1 MAHLQQNGKNDVF
14 KMKTENITSEKIQKI
29 VLEKYRGS
37 FMNNSKW
44 VKLIRKIV
52 ENFDVIKKCTVK
64 LIYDDEIRLLNITG
78 DEQYDLDFYSN
89 SMEGMLTNPIVPGW
103 TVYKEIEWISFPYD
117 AEVAQDIFKIKEQ
130 IRMLGEFNDELT
142 DNYYRIY
149 AYK

>member
-1 MAHLQQNGKNDVF
+1 
-14 KMKTENITSEKIQKI
+14 MKTENITSEKIEKI
-29 VLEKYRGS
+29 ILEKYTGS

-44 VKLIRKIV
+44 VKLIQKIV

-78 DEQYDLDFYSN
+78 DEQYDFDFYSN
-89 SMEGMLTNPIVPGW
+89 SMEGMLANPIVPGW

-117 AEVAQDIFKIKEQ
+117 TDVVQDILKIKQQ
-130 IRMLGEFNDELT
+130 IQMLGEFNDELT
-142 DNYYRIY
+142 DSYYRIY

>member
-1 MAHLQQNGKNDVF
+1 
-14 KMKTENITSEKIQKI
+14 MKTENITSEKIQKI
-29 VLEKYRGS
+29 ILEKYTGS

-117 AEVAQDIFKIKEQ
+117 AEVVQDILKIKEQ
-130 IRMLGEFNDELT
+130 IQMLGEFNDELT